1 MEWSE
6 TKNVS
11 WKVNVPGRGHASPTV
26 VGGRI
31 FLATADEQV
40 KTQSV
45 VCFDRET
52 GKQLW
57 TRKISEGG
65 FPLRINRKNTHASP
79 TVAAD
84 GTRLFAA
91 AYHHQAIHVT
101 ALDMAGKN
109 LSRAE
114 LTGGILNYYNLSGAM
129 MNDEDMR
136 DGVLLKSTAEGGDL
150 TPIVHDE
157 ASAGMEKTTL
167 KGADMTRAKLTRANL
182 TKANLVGVVLSE
194 VTISFRSGGGEW
206 RASLKNAKLRGALMN
221 GAVMKN
227 MDMEGADFRETD
239 LRDADLSR
247 SLLID
252 ADFTDADLRGTN
264 LNDTDIWGTKGL
276 PKKFEEDEAD

>member
-1 MEWSE
+1 MTLQDELDH
-6 TKNVS
+6 KDQ
-11 WKVNVPGRGHASPTV
+11 WKKLSQQGLDEVLDKHEKFVNNQRDGERA
-26 VGGRI
+26 
-31 FLATADEQV
+31 
-40 KTQSV
+40 QSGMH
-45 VCFDRET
+45 D
-52 GKQLW
+52 L
-57 TRKISEGG
+57 S
-65 FPLRINRKNTHASP
+65 H
-79 TVAAD
+79 
-84 GTRLFAA
+84 
-91 AYHHQAIHVT
+91 
-101 ALDMAGKN
+101 LDMAGKN

-136 DGVLLKSTAEGGDL
+136 DGVLLKSTAEGSDL

-167 KGADMTRAKLTRANL
+167 KGADMTWAKLIRANL
-182 TKANLVGVVLSE
+182 TKANLVGVMLSG

-206 RASLKNAKLRGALMN
+206 WASLKNAKLHGALMN

-239 LRDADLSR
+239 LRDADLSG

-264 LNDTDIWGTKGL
+264 LNDTDIRGTKGL

>member
-1 MEWSE
+1 MTLQGELDH
-6 TKNVS
+6 KDQ
-11 WKVNVPGRGHASPTV
+11 WKKLSQQELDEVLDKHEKFVNNQRDGERA
-26 VGGRI
+26 
-31 FLATADEQV
+31 
-40 KTQSV
+40 QSGMH
-45 VCFDRET
+45 D
-52 GKQLW
+52 L
-57 TRKISEGG
+57 S
-65 FPLRINRKNTHASP
+65 H
-79 TVAAD
+79 
-84 GTRLFAA
+84 
-91 AYHHQAIHVT
+91 
-101 ALDMAGKN
+101 LDMAGKN

-167 KGADMTRAKLTRANL
+167 KDADMTRAKLTRANM
-182 TKANLVGVVLSE
+182 VGVVLSE
-194 VTISFRSGGGEW
+194 VSISFRSGGGEW

-221 GAVMKN
+221 GVVMKN

-239 LRDADLSR
+239 LRDANLSG

-252 ADFTDADLRGTN
+252 ADFTNADLRGTN
-264 LNDTDIWGTKGL
+264 LNDTDIQGTKGL

>member
-1 MEWSE
+1 MTLQGELDH
-6 TKNVS
+6 KDQ
-11 WKVNVPGRGHASPTV
+11 WKKLSQQELDEVLDKHEKFVNNQRDGERA
-26 VGGRI
+26 
-31 FLATADEQV
+31 
-40 KTQSV
+40 QSGMH
-45 VCFDRET
+45 D
-52 GKQLW
+52 L
-57 TRKISEGG
+57 S
-65 FPLRINRKNTHASP
+65 H
-79 TVAAD
+79 
-84 GTRLFAA
+84 
-91 AYHHQAIHVT
+91 
-101 ALDMAGKN
+101 LDMAGKN

-167 KGADMTRAKLTRANL
+167 KGADMTWAKL
-182 TKANLVGVVLSE
+182 TKANLVGVMLSG

-206 RASLKNAKLRGALMN
+206 WASLKNAKLHGALMN

-239 LRDADLSR
+239 LRDADLSG

-264 LNDTDIWGTKGL
+264 LNDTDIRGTKGL

>member
-1 MEWSE
+1 MTLQGELDH
-6 TKNVS
+6 KDQ
-11 WKVNVPGRGHASPTV
+11 WKKLSQQELDEVLDKHEKFVNNQRDGERA
-26 VGGRI
+26 
-31 FLATADEQV
+31 
-40 KTQSV
+40 QSGMH
-45 VCFDRET
+45 D
-52 GKQLW
+52 L
-57 TRKISEGG
+57 S
-65 FPLRINRKNTHASP
+65 H
-79 TVAAD
+79 
-84 GTRLFAA
+84 
-91 AYHHQAIHVT
+91 
-101 ALDMAGKN
+101 LDMAGKN

-136 DGVLLKSTAEGGDL
+136 DGVLLKSAAEGGDL

-167 KGADMTRAKLTRANL
+167 KGADMTWAKLIRANL
-182 TKANLVGVVLSE
+182 TKANLVGVMLSG

-206 RASLKNAKLRGALMN
+206 WASLKNAKLH

-239 LRDADLSR
+239 LRDADLSG

-264 LNDTDIWGTKGL
+264 LNDTNIRGTKGL